1 MSFITENSPVIAL
14 PELEVFETMPVQT
27 SIEGTVIEEQIPQS
41 QLNSGG
47 HIEFIFKTAENEFI
61 RVMDTIVQT
70 KFRVHLRKTDNA
82 DITDTD
88 WNKVSIINNAADSL
102 WGQIDMSI
110 GDTQTT
116 KPLHTHVYKAYIH
129 AIMNTTK
136 DAKNT
141 FMKLR
146 GFTDDDFD
154 DAKVNKPN
162 LERQK
167 LIK

>member
-110 GDTQTT
+110 GDTQT
-116 KPLHTHVYKAYIH
+116 
-129 AIMNTTK
+129 
-136 DAKNT
+136 
-141 FMKLR
+141 
-146 GFTDDDFD
+146 
-154 DAKVNKPN
+154 
-162 LERQK
+162 
-167 LIK
+167 